1 VVLITPR
8 NFWHDCIHENV
19 STSKVDK
26 HTHFQKGKETCDF
39 CQLGFQFYAEETT
52 PLVFHFAKK
61 GIIKHTF
68 NYSSSESFR
77 FHSVSGRGPPVV

>member
-1 VVLITPR
+1 MVTPR
-8 NFWHDCIHENV
+8 DRWHECVHETNV
-19 STSKVDK
+19 STFDK
-26 HTHFQKGKETCDF
+26 YTHFQKGKEDCAF